1 MVGLVRGWFRGALG
15 RVWRVSMPATLT
27 EVAAAI
33 VDLLVDGRA
42 WDEEKLILALAGR
55 SVDLGVDPE
64 DTVAEVLESDDLP
77 LVVAVDDG
85 YVLLSAL
92 LRGRTL
98 THRLTAVE
106 VKYDIVVLGT
116 DLAPM
121 WFMTDAE
128 QYSRLVDGTDLVHA
142 VRGLDDDL
150 LAERCVPAD
159 LSDDFVWVLPV
170 GTFQRLGLAAEGLL
184 GVTVRD
190 DGFEFSSVVNVQD
203 PQRLG
208 ERLAECLGQHGEGE
222 PDEVSDLVWQA
233 CVEDPDLLVRPQA
246 PLHDALSAAGLAWE
260 GDLVGPLGFDFE
272 RWRTGKRVARL
283 ASVHRLGKDG
293 ALAVLGLTRMYD
305 DAALVFDAV
314 QAADDTDQ
322 VLEEICGERDG
333 AGSGTAP
340 SPGAPLV
347 RDMVG
352 FLDDPSVAEAL
363 LVETIGAGRAGAAAL
378 GLFAETLEE
387 QVPQRHAASLRW
399 LRGKALE
406 RMGRVLEAEEAFEA
420 ALDVDGAHLLALY
433 ELSRYA
439 SDRGNAE
446 RGLSLLRRAGA
457 PAEDGLVELL
467 TRFRPQERTDI
478 GRNEPCWC
486 GSGRKYKICHRNRES
501 LPLADR
507 AAWLYQKAGAY
518 VSDGPWRERA
528 IDVAEI
534 RAHHWNEDG
543 AVWRALNEGLVSD
556 LVLFEGGAFEEF
568 VAERGVLL
576 PDDERLLA
584 DQWLLVERSVHEI
597 QSVSPG
603 EGFTARD
610 IRTGDRVDVRECTA
624 SRSFKVGE
632 LICARL
638 VPAGDTIQIF
648 GAFEKVA
655 LRERDDLIA
664 LLDAGPEP
672 EEVAALLSARYAP
685 PQLQNTEGE
694 PMVMCEAT
702 LRSDNPVALAGLLDR
717 AYDPVE
723 GEAGQWVEHVT
734 THGMERIRATLELDG
749 ADLKVEVNS
758 EARMDR
764 VLASVRELQPGLTV
778 VAETRRP
785 AADVQEAIG
794 RAPFS
799 GSGAAL
805 DPAHPAVAAALEEFI
820 RAQEQAWLDDPIPA
834 LAGATPREAAAD
846 PTRRPDLL
854 RLLDTYD
861 EAAGAGVVTMDPARL
876 RSALGLGLTKPD
888 VRPQDSA

>member
-1 MVGLVRGWFRGALG
+1 
-15 RVWRVSMPATLT
+15 
-27 EVAAAI
+27 
-33 VDLLVDGRA
+33 VDVLVDGCA
-42 WDEEKLILALAGR
+42 WNEEELSVALAGR
-55 SVDLGVDPE
+55 GVDLGVNPE
-64 DTVAEVLESDDLP
+64 ETLADVLESDDLP
-77 LVVAVDDG
+77 LVVTVDDG
-85 YVLLSAL
+85 YVRLSAL

-106 VKYDIVVLGT
+106 VEHDIVVLGA

-121 WFMTDAE
+121 WFLTDAE
-128 QYSRLVDGTDLVHA
+128 GYHRLVDGTSLVQA
-142 VRGLDDDL
+142 VRGLDDVL
-150 LAERCVPAD
+150 LAERCVPED
-159 LSDDFVWVLPV
+159 LVDDFVWLLPV
-170 GTFQRLGLAAEGLL
+170 GTFQRLGLTARDLL

-190 DGFEFSSVVNVQD
+190 DGFEFRSVIDVQD
-203 PQRLG
+203 PHRLG
-208 ERLAECLGQHGEGE
+208 ERLAQCLGQRGEGE

-233 CVEDPDLLVRPQA
+233 CVEDPNLLVQPVA
-246 PLHDALSAAGLAWE
+246 PLRDALEAAGLAWE
-260 GDLVGPLGFDFE
+260 GDFVGPVGFDFE

-283 ASVHRLGKDG
+283 ASVHRLDEDG
-293 ALAVLGLTRMYD
+293 ALAVLALTRMYD
-305 DAALVFDAV
+305 EVALVFTAV
-314 QAADDTDQ
+314 QGAADPDQ
-322 VLEEICGERDG
+322 ILEEIFGEEDDVS
-333 AGSGTAP
+333 SGPAL
-340 SPGAPLV
+340 SPVARV
-347 RDMVG
+347 TRDMVG
-352 FLDDPSVAEAL
+352 FLDDPGVAEAV
-363 LVETIGAGRAGAAAL
+363 LVETIGAGCAGAAAL

-387 QVPQRHAASLRW
+387 QVPRRHGASLRW

-406 RMGRVLEAEEAFEA
+406 RMGRVLEAEKAFEA
-420 ALDVDGAHLLALY
+420 ALDLDGAHLLALY

-467 TRFRPQERTDI
+467 THFRPRERMDI

-486 GSGRKYKICHRNRES
+486 GSGRKYKVCHRNRES

-507 AAWLYQKAGAY
+507 AAWLYQKAGTY
-518 VSDGPWRERA
+518 LSDGPWRDRA

-534 RAHHWNEDG
+534 RAHHWNDDG
-543 AVWRALNEGLVSD
+543 AVWRALNEGLVTD

-576 PDDERLLA
+576 PADERLLA
-584 DQWLLVERSVHEI
+584 DQWLLVERSVHDIE
-597 QSVSPG
+597 SVSPG

-610 IRTGDRVDVRECTA
+610 IRTGDRVEVREGTT
-624 SRSFKVGE
+624 SHSLKVGE

-648 GAFEKVA
+648 GALEKITF
-655 LRERDDLIA
+655 RERDDLIA

-702 LRSDNPVALAGLLDR
+702 LGSEDPVALAVLLDK
-717 AYDPVE
+717 AYDAVE

-734 THGMERIRATLELDG
+734 THGMERIRATLEVDG
-749 ADLKVEVNS
+749 HDLKVEANS

-764 VLASVRELQPGLTV
+764 VLAVVHKLQPELTLLE
-778 VAETRRP
+778 ETRRP
-785 AADVQEAIG
+785 AADVQEAIS

-799 GSGAAL
+799 GSSASL
-805 DPAHPAVAAALEEFI
+805 DPADPAVAAALAEFI
-820 RAQEQAWLDDPIPA
+820 RTQEQAWLDEPIPA

-861 EAAGAGVVTMDPARL
+861 EPAGAGVVTMDPARL
-876 RSALGLGLTKPD
+876 RSALGLG
-888 VRPQDSA
+888 